1 MTAEPLRLEAVMLEV
16 GGRRLFPPVSETISP
31 GEVMTIMGA
40 SGAGKSSLLSFLC
53 GTLSTAFTSS
63 GRVFLGDRDLTR
75 ISPEFRRLGILFQ
88 DDLLFPHMSV
98 SQNLAFGLEPGV
110 RSKQER
116 RQKIAEALVEAGLEG
131 FEDRDPATL
140 SGGQRARISV
150 MRVLLSQPGALLL
163 DEPFSRLDPANR
175 QRFRDFVLDHAR
187 QRRLPT
193 LMVTHEAEDAE
204 AGGGRILRLVSIPS

>member
-187 QRRLPT
+187 QRRLPS